1 MELITIIV
9 PAFNAAPWIAECLD
23 SILAQSFDD
32 WQAIIVDD
40 GSTDATADIA
50 AEYALRDKRI
60 RLMSRPNGGTSAN
73 DKALLEKLRGQ
84 LKS

>member
-40 GSTDATADIA
+40 GSTDATADLA
-50 AEYALRDKRI
+50 AE
-60 RLMSRPNGGTSAN
+60 
-73 DKALLEKLRGQ
+73 
-84 LKS
+84 

>member
-60 RLMSRPNGGTSAN
+60 RLMSRPNGGPSAARN
-73 DKALLEKLRGQ
+73 TEIDAVCNE
-84 LKS
+84 